1 MNFTY
6 EANAE
11 GYQIFWNDKPLGG
24 AGIIGKYRGK
34 KHKEQVASYG
44 EQARACVEKLK
55 SGAGPQHMLDTLS
68 KYRAEEQTKRHTAF
82 LDAYINAA
90 FWTSYD
96 DNEMPF
102 DEVYRVG
109 DLSGELM
116 DQMIED
122 CAAFLAKADIPD
134 NLLPQAGHDFWLT
147 RNWHGSGFWDRPEIY
162 GEEKAQEL
170 SALAETFGVV
180 DLYVGDD
187 GRIYG

>member
-1 MNFTY
+1 M
-6 EANAE
+6 
-11 GYQIFWNDKPLGG
+11 K
-24 AGIIGKYRGK
+24 
-34 KHKEQVASYG
+34 
-44 EQARACVEKLK
+44 
-55 SGAGPQHMLDTLS
+55 
-68 KYRAEEQTKRHTAF
+68 TKQSAF

-102 DEVYRVG
+102 DEVYLVG
-109 DLSGELM
+109 DISGDAM

-122 CAAFLAKADIPD
+122 CAAFIAKADIPD

-162 GEEKAQEL
+162 GEEKAREL
-170 SALAETFGVV
+170 TALANTFEVV

-187 GRIYG
+187 GRIYA

>member
-1 MNFTY
+1 MKT
-6 EANAE
+6 
-11 GYQIFWNDKPLGG
+11 
-24 AGIIGKYRGK
+24 
-34 KHKEQVASYG
+34 KHTV
-44 EQARACVEKLK
+44 
-55 SGAGPQHMLDTLS
+55 
-68 KYRAEEQTKRHTAF
+68 F

-109 DLSGELM
+109 DLSGEAM
-116 DQMIED
+116 DKMIED

-147 RNWHGSGFWDRPEIY
+147 RNGHGSGFWDRPEIY

-170 SALAETFGVV
+170 SALADTFGVV